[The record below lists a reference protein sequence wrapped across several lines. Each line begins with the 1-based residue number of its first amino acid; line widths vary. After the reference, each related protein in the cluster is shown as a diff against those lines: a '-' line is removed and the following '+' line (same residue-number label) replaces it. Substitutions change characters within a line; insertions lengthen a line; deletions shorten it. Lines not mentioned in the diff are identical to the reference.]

1 MTHETP
7 ARLADDHLTMV
18 VDLDE
23 RGCFRAHVENAN
35 GKTLF
40 EFSNEDDDEECEG
53 GLWLVDM
60 GYMRHARDEAGLLDY
75 MRAMGM
81 VGANSSMTV
90 QG

>member
-7 ARLADDHLTMV
+7 DRLADDHLTMV

-23 RGCFRAHVENAN
+23 RGSFRAHAENAK

-40 EFSNEDDDEECEG
+40 EFNNEDEGCEG
-53 GLWLVDM
+53 ELWLVEM

-75 MRAMGM
+75 MRSMGM
-81 VGANSSMTV
+81 VGANSTMTV

>member
-1 MTHETP
+1 MRCKPPVH
-7 ARLADDHLTMV
+7 LAEDQLTLV

-23 RGCFRAHVENAN
+23 RGYFCAHVENAK
-35 GKTLF
+35 GRTLF
-40 EFSNEDDDEECEG
+40 EFDNDDETSDG

-60 GYMRHARDEAGLLDY
+60 GYMRHARDAAGLLDY
-75 MRAMGM
+75 MRSAGI